1 LDAYVE
7 EEEGNYQVNI
17 PIAASK
23 TYSYDM
29 DGKKEEEEEAVAA
42 ILRVGALVYLPS
54 QR

>member
-1 LDAYVE
+1 LNAYVE

-23 TYSYDM
+23 TYSYDT
-29 DGKKEEEEEAVAA
+29 DRKKKKKEAVAA

>member
-29 DGKKEEEEEAVAA
+29 DRKKKKKKEAVAA
-42 ILRVGALVYLPS
+42 ILRVGALVYLLS

>member
-23 TYSYDM
+23 TYSYDT
-29 DGKKEEEEEAVAA
+29 DRKKKKKAVAA
-42 ILRVGALVYLPS
+42 ILRVGALAYLLS